1 MNEEEKQTQ
10 NPNLHPN
17 LKPFPKGVSGNPKGR
32 PKGTKNWSTVVRDLL
47 NDEELLDK
55 ISKNKPSYY
64 EHLPVKNGAHAI
76 VIAMM
81 IEALK
86 GKKEAAE
93 WLRKTGW
100 GDKID
105 ITSGEERISMAPI
118 IISEI
123 KPRNVT
129 TSAQAETDTDD
140 TDNQPATAS

>member
-1 MNEEEKQTQ
+1 MNEDETQKQS
-10 NPNLHPN
+10 NIHPN

-32 PKGTKNWSTVVRDLL
+32 PKGSKNLSTVVRDLL

-86 GKKEAAE
+86 GEKQAAE

-105 ITSGEERISMAPI
+105 VTSGEERISMAPI

-129 TSAQAETDTDD
+129 TSTQAEANPDD
-140 TDNQPATAS
+140 TDSQRPDAS

>member
-1 MNEEEKQTQ
+1 MNEDKQTP

-17 LKPFPKGVSGNPKGR
+17 LTPFKKGQSGNPKGR
-32 PKGTKNWSTVVRDLL
+32 PKGSKNLSTVVRDLL

-55 ISKNKPSYY
+55 ISTNKPSYY
-64 EHLPVKNGAHAI
+64 EHLPTKNGANAI

-86 GKKEAAE
+86 GNQKAAA
-93 WLRKTGW
+93 WISKTGW

-105 ITSGEERISMAPI
+105 ITSGDERISVAPI

-129 TSAQAETDTDD
+129 TSAEAETDTDN
-140 TDNQPATAS
+140 TDN

>member
-1 MNEEEKQTQ
+1 MDKDKQ
-10 NPNLHPN
+10 NKHPN

-32 PKGTKNWSTVVRDLL
+32 PKGSKNWSTIVRDLL

-55 ISKNKPSYY
+55 ISKTKPSYY

-76 VIAMM
+76 TIAMM

-105 ITSGEERISMAPI
+105 VTSGDERISVAPI

-123 KPRNVT
+123 KPRNVEPE
-129 TSAQAETDTDD
+129 AEAETDTDNR
-140 TDNQPATAS
+140 DNQ

>member
-1 MNEEEKQTQ
+1 MNEEEKDK
-10 NPNLHPN
+10 LKHPGMAN
-17 LKPFPKGVSGNPKGR
+17 LKPFKKGDDPRRNKNGR
-32 PKGTKNWSTVVRDLL
+32 PKGSKNWSMVVRDLL
-47 NDEELLDK
+47 EDEEILDK

-64 EHLPVKNGAHAI
+64 EHLPIKNAAHAI

-86 GKKEAAE
+86 GEKQAAE

-105 ITSGEERISMAPI
+105 VTSGEERISMAPV

-123 KPRNVT
+123 KPRNVAPAPT
-129 TSAQAETDTDD
+129 ETDTDTD
-140 TDNQPATAS
+140 NTDNQ